1 VQGIKDMLTSSLI
14 VLDLLLFILLRIR
27 LNNSLREQERDLG
40 RLQSELKYAENQ
52 NLKLKRENAVLE
64 KSVSETVALYDITRE
79 ICKSLDEAKMFG
91 YFKERLHSYLGVKE
105 CKFIKGESLSQEY
118 KDYISLALVIH
129 KKTIGFLL
137 AGGIM
142 HRDKEKFHILAQ
154 QYLLGLKR
162 SVLFQEVQGLTIT
175 DSLTQLFNRRYF
187 LLKLNEEFLRSKK
200 YSYNFSFLMIDI
212 DHFKELNDKYGHLAG
227 DAILRES
234 ANIIKENIRQVD
246 FMGRYGGE
254 ELSVILT
261 ETAKAQALQVAERIR
276 LAVEAKRFFVY
287 DEELRVTISIGI
299 ASFPQDSSETPT
311 IIEKADQSL
320 YLAKESGRNKVV
332 CA

>member
-1 VQGIKDMLTSSLI
+1 M
-14 VLDLLLFILLRIR
+14 
-27 LNNSLREQERDLG
+27 
-40 RLQSELKYAENQ
+40 
-52 NLKLKRENAVLE
+52 
-64 KSVSETVALYDITRE
+64 
-79 ICKSLDEAKMFG
+79 
-91 YFKERLHSYLGVKE
+91 
-105 CKFIKGESLSQEY
+105 
-118 KDYISLALVIH
+118 
-129 KKTIGFLL
+129 
-137 AGGIM
+137 
-142 HRDKEKFHILAQ
+142 
-154 QYLLGLKR
+154 
-162 SVLFQEVQGLTIT
+162 TIT

-320 YLAKESGRNKVV
+320 YLAKES
-332 CA
+332 